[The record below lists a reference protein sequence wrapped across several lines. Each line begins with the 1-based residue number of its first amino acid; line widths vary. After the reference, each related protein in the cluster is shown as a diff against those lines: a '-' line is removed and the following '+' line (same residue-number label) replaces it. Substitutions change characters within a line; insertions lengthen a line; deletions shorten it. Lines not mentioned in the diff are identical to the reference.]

1 MKNKVNYII
10 SGVCF
15 ALFIILIV
23 LLKTV
28 DVGESAIGHEIGLSH
43 INLAVSEFT
52 GVNDIWDKLTD
63 IIAVFAVAV
72 AAAFA
77 VLGLVQLIKRKSIK
91 KVDREILYTG
101 GLYVVVVLLY
111 VLFEKVVINV
121 RPIEAEASF
130 PSSHTMVV
138 CVILGAAIPVLG
150 KYIKNNSLCLSARI
164 LCSALILIAVI
175 GRLISGVHW
184 LTDICGALLISG
196 ALVALFAALPLPENE
211 EEPAAEAGQITEEE
225 QPAEEETEEQTTEE
239 QTEEQI
245 TKDTEE
251 E

>member
-1 MKNKVNYII
+1 MKSKVKYVI

-28 DVGESAIGHEIGLSH
+28 DVGVSAIGHEIGLSH
-43 INLAVSEFT
+43 INLPVSEFT

-63 IIAVFAVAV
+63 IIAVFALAV

-101 GLYVVVVLLY
+101 GLYVIVVLLY

-138 CVILGAAIPVLG
+138 CVILGAAILICG

-184 LTDICGALLISG
+184 LTDICGAVLISG
-196 ALVALFAALPLPENE
+196 ALVALFAALPLPKNE
-211 EEPAAEAGQITEEE
+211 EEQVTEEE
-225 QPAEEETEEQTTEE
+225 QTTAEEEQAAEEE
-239 QTEEQI
+239 QTEENEQI

-251 E
+251 D